1 MNPSM
6 TFDASEALD
15 KQPRFDL
22 TKSLHHLR
30 RSGFDVARMTSSPRS
45 QPVSPLRESDDGMNG
60 RLPIKRQ
67 VEIDRSTSTESNSS
81 YSSNWSDESTEE
93 TDDSVDVRTPQIL
106 HVKASSRS
114 TNEECCCESN
124 EPSSNLLRS
133 TIDDNENDT
142 VEVTLDRS
150 CMHGNGSPDAFH
162 FDYLVDEVKELQSS
176 YPPLSPQTPI
186 RVTFCGLPYC
196 FETKHSFFLEDG
208 NALGQGDSIQEGFC
222 QSLFRDGSRQ
232 ESIQSEICVSL
243 GMEGWCWQAVYP
255 NALSSAAHSVV
266 EVGEVTDVP
275 TGQKP
280 RHIFNL
286 SARRSRLDLMRRELH
301 PFTDSHYIPEPVSKS
316 HSFNHMSPPLP
327 CDRQELQPPEIWEC
341 GSLDTVRPE
350 PAPRIMSVHEGY
362 DSDPEDYHNKVN
374 SPTSSGVCAAT
385 VEEFLNERCTL
396 ILHGDKSVAMH
407 VWIERGQQLRDC
419 IILPKLFW
427 KPIHGSERSS
437 IDLVDICRVLGI
449 GHLDRDK
456 HPFADTRRLITVK
469 TISREPLVFEAR
481 SVEDRDRWILLLKL
495 TVSTLAA
502 KFLTNDPTALSSFF
516 LESGV
521 LHPGRTPFHN
531 QPQKLEAWV

>member
-30 RSGFDVARMTSSPRS
+30 RSGFDVERITSFPRS
-45 QPVSPLRESDDGMNG
+45 LPVSPVKEASDDDMNG

-81 YSSNWSDESTEE
+81 FSSNWSDESTEE
-93 TDDSVDVRTPQIL
+93 ADDSVL
-106 HVKASSRS
+106 HVITASLS
-114 TNEECCCESN
+114 TSEECRCDN
-124 EPSSNLLRS
+124 NAMSSNLLRS
-133 TIDDNENDT
+133 TIDDNESDT

-150 CMHGNGSPDAFH
+150 CNHGNGSPDAFH
-162 FDYLVDEVKELQSS
+162 FDYLVDEAKELQGS

-196 FETKHSFFLEDG
+196 FESKHSFFLEDG
-208 NALGQGDSIQEGFC
+208 TTLGQSDSIQDGFC
-222 QSLFRDGSRQ
+222 QSLFREGVRQ
-232 ESIQSEICVSL
+232 ESIQGEICASL

-255 NALSSAAHSVV
+255 NALSSAAHTVV
-266 EVGEVTDVP
+266 EVDQATDVP

-286 SARRSRLDLMRRELH
+286 TARRSRLDLMRRELH
-301 PFTDSHYIPEPVSKS
+301 PFTDAQHIPEPVSKS
-316 HSFNHMSPPLP
+316 QSFNQVSLPLP
-327 CDRQELQPPEIWEC
+327 CDRQELQRPDIWEC

-350 PAPRIMSVHEGY
+350 PSPRITSVYEGY
-362 DSDPEDYHNKVN
+362 DSDPEDYNNKEN
-374 SPTSSGVCAAT
+374 SPTSSGVRAET

-396 ILHGDKSVAMH
+396 ILHGDMSVAMH

-437 IDLVDICRVLGI
+437 IDLVDICRILGI

-456 HPFADTRRLITVK
+456 HPFADIRRLITVK

-481 SVEDRDRWILLLKL
+481 SIDDRDRWIHLLKL

-502 KFLTNDPTALSSFF
+502 KFLTNDPTAISSFF

-521 LHPGRTPFHN
+521 LHPGRIPFHN